1 MLTATSGLDSL
12 HLVDYIHTLRHSTEH
27 CIPPSTPTRS
37 RIVQE
42 SIVSDIDKELR
53 SRREGIVGPSHRE
66 CTTEVL
72 ETIGSLMRYRIACC
86 FFSHSRLE
94 SSPLYHESWDHAMPY
109 SIIIVAIRDVF
120 AEIRD
125 SDGSF
130 GIIEFE
136 GDITERG
143 SEEDV
148 FHGR

>member
-1 MLTATSGLDSL
+1 
-12 HLVDYIHTLRHSTEH
+12 
-27 CIPPSTPTRS
+27 
-37 RIVQE
+37 
-42 SIVSDIDKELR
+42 
-53 SRREGIVGPSHRE
+53 
-66 CTTEVL
+66 
-72 ETIGSLMRYRIACC
+72 
-86 FFSHSRLE
+86 
-94 SSPLYHESWDHAMPY
+94 MPY